1 MNEPVTKQDL
11 QKLQADILGLQQK
24 IDKALFY
31 LYNDANTGTPG
42 LVQMCKDHEKR
53 LEEIEEQIRNDN
65 KNRKKWSSFFGLI
78 GGAVIMLLMKIIE
91 YFFIKKI

>member
-1 MNEPVTKQDL
+1 MNEPVTKQDM

-31 LYNDANTGTPG
+31 LYNDANTATPG